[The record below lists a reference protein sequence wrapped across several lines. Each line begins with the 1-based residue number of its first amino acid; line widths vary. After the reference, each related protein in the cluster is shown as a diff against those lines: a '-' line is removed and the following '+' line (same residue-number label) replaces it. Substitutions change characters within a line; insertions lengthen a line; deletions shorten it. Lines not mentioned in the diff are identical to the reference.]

1 MTDFAAYAYP
11 WIKTGH
17 ILSFVAWMAGMF
29 YLPRLFVY
37 HAERAESGSQLD
49 ETFQIMEMKLLK
61 LIMGPAMI
69 STWLFGLLLI
79 SFGVV
84 DWSEPWPWIK
94 AAAVLAMTGM
104 HGWLSKRRKEFAAGT
119 NSRSGRQY
127 RIANEVP
134 TLLLLVIVVAVVV
147 RPF

>member
-49 ETFQIMEMKLLK
+49 ETFQIMETKLLK

-104 HGWLSKRRKEFAAGT
+104 HGWLSKRRKEFAVGT